1 MNKYKPSRL
10 RKVRE
15 FMKKGI
21 LTKREREVFEL
32 LIQNYSTNEI
42 AEKLKI
48 SDKTVRNHISNAM
61 QKLGVKGRAGA
72 VIELLRLGELSL

>member
-1 MNKYKPSRL
+1 MSKYKPSRL

-21 LTKREREVFEL
+21 LTNREREVFEL
-32 LIQNYSTNEI
+32 LIQNYTTNEI
-42 AEKLKI
+42 ADILKI

>member
-1 MNKYKPSRL
+1 
-10 RKVRE
+10 
-15 FMKKGI
+15 MKKGI

-32 LIQNYSTNEI
+32 LIQNYTTIEI
-42 AEKLKI
+42 ADKLKI

-61 QKLGVKGRAGA
+61 QKLGVKGRAGV

>member
-1 MNKYKPSRL
+1 
-10 RKVRE
+10 
-15 FMKKGI
+15 MKNGI

-32 LIQNYSTNEI
+32 LIKNSTTNEI
-42 AEKLKI
+42 AKELNI
-48 SDKTVRNHISNAM
+48 SDKTVRNHISNTM